1 MKNRNPVT
9 YTHTQQTIDAFN
21 SGTLR
26 TIGGQPV
33 TSRRVLDATPA
44 SQIVPT
50 SRALDALQRSQGHSV
65 AQPAQPAAPMLS
77 RSQEAVLR
85 MAQATPHQAAAPS
98 SGSVVVSRAQ
108 EALARMAGGDK

>member
-1 MKNRNPVT
+1 MKNRKKVT

-33 TSRRVLDATPA
+33 TSRRVLDTTPT
-44 SQIVPT
+44 SHVMT
-50 SRALDALQRSQGHSV
+50 SRAHDAIQRSQGHSV

-85 MAQATPHQAAAPS
+85 MAQATPHQAAATS

>member
-1 MKNRNPVT
+1 MKNRKSVT

-44 SQIVPT
+44 SQVVQT
-50 SRALDALQRSQGHSV
+50 SRAQDALQRSQGHSV

-85 MAQATPHQAAAPS
+85 MAQATPQQAAPS

>member
-1 MKNRNPVT
+1 MKNRKPVT

-26 TIGGQPV
+26 TTGGQPV

-44 SQIVPT
+44 SKVVLT
-50 SRALDALQRSQGHSV
+50 SRAHDALQRSQGHSV
-65 AQPAQPAAPMLS
+65 AQAAQPAAPMLS

-85 MAQATPHQAAAPS
+85 MAQATPQQAAPT
-98 SGSVVVSRAQ
+98 SGPVVSRAQ
-108 EALARMAGGDK
+108 EALTRMAGGDK

>member
-1 MKNRNPVT
+1 MKNRKTVT
-9 YTHTQQTIDAFN
+9 YTHTPQTIDAFN

-33 TSRRVLDATPA
+33 TSRRVLDATPT
-44 SQIVPT
+44 SQVVPT
-50 SRALDALQRSQGHSV
+50 SRALDALQRSQGNPV

-85 MAQATPHQAAAPS
+85 MAQATPQQAAPS
-98 SGSVVVSRAQ
+98 SGPVVSRAQ
-108 EALARMAGGDK
+108 EALTRMAGGDK

>member
-1 MKNRNPVT
+1 MKNRKSVT

-44 SQIVPT
+44 SQVVQT
-50 SRALDALQRSQGHSV
+50 SRAQDALQRLQGHSV
-65 AQPAQPAAPMLS
+65 AQAAQPAAPMLS

-85 MAQATPHQAAAPS
+85 MAQATPQQAAPT
-98 SGSVVVSRAQ
+98 SGPVVSRAQ
-108 EALARMAGGDK
+108 EALTRMAGGDK

>member
-1 MKNRNPVT
+1 MKNRKSVT

-21 SGTLR
+21 NGTLR

-44 SQIVPT
+44 SQVVQT
-50 SRALDALQRSQGHSV
+50 SRAQDALQRLQGHSV
-65 AQPAQPAAPMLS
+65 AQAAQPAAPMLS

-85 MAQATPHQAAAPS
+85 MAQATPQPAAPS

>member
-1 MKNRNPVT
+1 MKNRKPVT
-9 YTHTQQTIDAFN
+9 YIHPQQTIDAFN

-33 TSRRVLDATPA
+33 TSRRVLDATPT
-44 SQIVPT
+44 SQVVLT
-50 SRALDALQRSQGHSV
+50 SRAHDAIQRSQGHSV

-85 MAQATPHQAAAPS
+85 MAQATPQPAAPS
-98 SGSVVVSRAQ
+98 SGSVVSRAQ
-108 EALARMAGGDK
+108 EALTRMAGGDK

>member
-1 MKNRNPVT
+1 MKNRKTVT

-33 TSRRVLDATPA
+33 TSRRALDATPT
-44 SQIVPT
+44 SQVVLT
-50 SRALDALQRSQGHSV
+50 SRAHDALQRSQGHSV
-65 AQPAQPAAPMLS
+65 AQAAPMLS

-85 MAQATPHQAAAPS
+85 MAQATPQQAAPS
-98 SGSVVVSRAQ
+98 SGPVVSRAQ
-108 EALARMAGGDK
+108 EALTRMAGGDK